1 MKRIITLCLAAMVAA
16 LLAVSMGPAV
26 SAAADRTPPSDEMT
40 LIQAKD
46 TVLSGP
52 EFHGSLM
59 SFASALAENGCADSA
74 MADMI
79 FSSWSKSHKAH
90 DIAMRVTL
98 ELVYA
103 PGDPALTI
111 GDHQRML
118 LALVAMLDEQEPL
131 RAMVRQLADQCITH
145 VDNASGN

>member
-16 LLAVSMGPAV
+16 LLAISMGPAV

-40 LIQAKD
+40 LIYGKD
-46 TVLSGP
+46 TVISGP

-59 SFASALAENGCADSA
+59 SMARALAENGCADPA
-74 MADMI
+74 MADRI
-79 FSSWSKSHKAH
+79 FSVWSRDHKAH
-90 DIAMRVTL
+90 DTALLGTL

-103 PGDPALTI
+103 PGAAALTI

-118 LALVAMLDEQEPL
+118 LDLVAMLDEQEPL
-131 RAMVRQLADQCITH
+131 RAMVRQLAGQCITH
-145 VDNASGN
+145 TGNTFGN

>member
-26 SAAADRTPPSDEMT
+26 SAAAGRTEPSDEMT
-40 LIQAKD
+40 RIYASD
-46 TVLSGP
+46 TVISGP

-59 SFASALAENGCADSA
+59 SFAHALAENGCADPA
-74 MADMI
+74 MADKV
-79 FSSWSKSHKAH
+79 FRAWSKSHKAH
-90 DIAMRVTL
+90 DTALRVTL
-98 ELVYA
+98 DLVYA

-118 LALVAMLDEQEPL
+118 LDLVAMLDEQEPL
-131 RAMVRQLADQCITH
+131 RAMVRQLAGQCITH
-145 VDNASGN
+145 TGNTSGN